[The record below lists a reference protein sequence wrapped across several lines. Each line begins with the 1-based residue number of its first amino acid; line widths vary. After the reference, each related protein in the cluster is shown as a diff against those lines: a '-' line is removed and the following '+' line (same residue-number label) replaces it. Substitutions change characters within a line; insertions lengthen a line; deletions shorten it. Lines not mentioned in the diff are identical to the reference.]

1 MGLLGIS
8 SSFRQRRVLEGK
20 VEIPSTNNNIE
31 SLEDF
36 KESDLLLVGFS
47 EEMKEKNS
55 QLNQS
60 QIETILDTFSES
72 VSRALKN
79 NNSVEI
85 RGLGKWY
92 VKKLKENFN
101 ARNPSTNELIY
112 KPERVKVRFR
122 ASKNLKKIIN
132 E

>member
-1 MGLLGIS
+1 MSRKKLINQL
-8 SSFRQRRVLEGK
+8 
-20 VEIPSTNNNIE
+20 
-31 SLEDF
+31 
-36 KESDLLLVGFS
+36 
-47 EEMKEKNS
+47 KEKNS

-72 VSRALKN
+72 IFRALKN